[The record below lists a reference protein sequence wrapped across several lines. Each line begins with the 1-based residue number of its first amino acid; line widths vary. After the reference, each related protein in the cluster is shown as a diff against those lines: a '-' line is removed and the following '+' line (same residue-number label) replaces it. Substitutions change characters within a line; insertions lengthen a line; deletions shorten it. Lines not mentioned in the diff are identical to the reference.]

1 MHFKGFD
8 LNLLVVLDALLEE
21 ESVSR
26 AAVRLNVSQPAVSA
40 ALAKL
45 RWHTGDELL
54 EKIGR
59 TVRLTPRA
67 QEMIKPVKDV
77 LREVELVLKGPSDF
91 DPLTLDRDFSISMT
105 SFSSQVVLP
114 SLIERLQHEAPHV
127 KCSVEDIAFDA
138 ITRIKTGELDFC
150 VTVLQT
156 RLLNP
161 RENLD
166 QLSHEH
172 LFTDRWVMVGCASN
186 PRLAEPIS
194 FEEFCAIPYVEVR
207 PGGLPSLVERTLDE
221 IPNRPRAAVSV
232 PSFSLAIRN
241 VLDTDYV
248 TVVPSLTVDAQSRA
262 LLQVQEPPFHVPEID
277 QFLVWHSRADHE
289 PGHRFF
295 RELLLDCTR
304 VLREGPRP
312 EIEGLKRI
320 TAPTPSGALSKPA
333 SQAH

>member
-8 LNLLVVLDALLEE
+8 LNLLVVLDALLEV
-21 ESVSR
+21 ESVSK

-67 QEMIKPVKDV
+67 QEMIQPLKAV
-77 LREVELVLKGPSDF
+77 LREVDTLLKGPSEF
-91 DPLTLDRDFSISMT
+91 TPRSLDRDFAISMT
-105 SFSSQVVLP
+105 SFTSQVVLP
-114 SLIERLQHEAPHV
+114 GLIERLQHEAPMV

-138 ITRIKTGELDFC
+138 VTRIKSGELDFC

-166 QLSHEH
+166 QVSHAH
-172 LFTDRWVMVGCASN
+172 LFTDHWVMVGCAEN
-186 PRLAEPIS
+186 PRLNGEVR
-194 FEEFCAIPYVEVR
+194 FEDFCTMPYVEVR

-221 IPNRPRAAVSV
+221 IPNRPRSAVSV

-241 VLDTDYV
+241 VIGTDCV
-248 TVVPSLTVDAQSRA
+248 TVVPSLTIDQFSGSH
-262 LLQVQEPPFHVPEID
+262 LKIIDPPFHVPEID
-277 QFLVWHSRADHE
+277 QFLIWHSRDDDD

-295 RELLLDCTR
+295 RDLLLDSTQ
-304 VLREGPRP
+304 VLRDRT
-312 EIEGLKRI
+312 RRVA
-320 TAPTPSGALSKPA
+320 TAGRDD
-333 SQAH
+333 QG